1 MRILHITF
9 TLGYGGIETMLVN
22 VANAQKSMGHD
33 VAIIVIEEIVE
44 KKIVD
49 RLHQGVRV
57 YYAHRKHKRDLLAL
71 CRINYFV
78 WKEKPNAIHLHSSAA
93 YRLLLCSKYK
103 HITNCT
109 LHDMPNN
116 ANTRYIEQIPQRF
129 SISQSVHDALLEFKG
144 VESIVNPNGIIPDFF
159 CVDKVHGNKG
169 VFRIVQV
176 SRLEY
181 EKKGQD
187 ILIKAC
193 EVLKSKGVKNY
204 HVDFIGDGGSMTYLQ
219 QLSKLCGVSDHI
231 SFLGTKGQNYIF
243 QHLCD
248 YDLFVQPSRFEGFGL
263 TVAEAM
269 AAKTPVL
276 VASGDGPEE
285 VVDHGRYGCLF
296 EKGNH
301 VDLASKLED
310 IINNGYDANMTDGAC
325 QRVWNIY
332 NIKVTA
338 SNYIKQYVKR

>member
-9 TLGYGGIETMLVN
+9 TFGYGGIETMLVN
-22 VANAQKSMGHD
+22 IANAQKSMGHD

-44 KKIVD
+44 KKLVD
-49 RLHQGVRV
+49 RLHQGIRV

-71 CRINYFV
+71 GRVNYFV

-93 YRLLLCSKYK
+93 YRLLLSPKYK
-103 HITNCT
+103 HISNCT

-129 SISQSVHDALLEFKG
+129 AISQSVHDALLEFKG
-144 VESIVNPNGIIPDFF
+144 VESIVNPNGIMPECF
-159 CVDKVHGNKG
+159 CSNKMHGNND

-193 EVLKSKGVKNY
+193 EVLESKGVRNY
-204 HVDFIGDGGSMTYLQ
+204 HVDFIGDGDSMANLQ
-219 QLSKLCGVSDHI
+219 QLAKLCGVSDHI
-231 SFLGTKGQNYIF
+231 SFLGAKEQNYIF

-269 AAKTPVL
+269 VAKIPVL
-276 VASGDGPEE
+276 VSSGDGPEE
-285 VVDHGRYGCLF
+285 VVDHGRYGYLF
-296 EKGNH
+296 DKGNH
-301 VDLASKLED
+301 VDLAKKLED
-310 IINNGYDANMTDGAC
+310 IINNGYDANMVDCAY
-325 QRVWNIY
+325 QRALDLY

-338 SNYIKQYVKR
+338 RNYINQYIKR